1 MSIALTDTPTIRWWQ
16 ALNPAIYLVSILPGV
31 AVWLLAELPL
41 SHGALW
47 PATLAVV
54 LLQHGINLLNDAKD
68 WQLGADTFKYD
79 SWVRIHG
86 GSVRT
91 AFYHGLISLLAGG
104 ALGLLVLLLHR
115 QLWILGF
122 ALPLVLL
129 GVLYNAGRRP
139 LSYTAAGE
147 WATALCYGPGVF
159 GGLWFVAGQPFDGM
173 ALLGMA
179 AFAAFATALLFS
191 HQPPQISSDRQAG
204 KHSFAVR
211 HGAMTTYRVAGGLL
225 SATWLLLVAGYW
237 IGPGEDF
244 TAIVFTLAAGA
255 AALWVVRVGPN
266 PKRIMLSTALVF
278 LLGAATAIL

>member
-1 MSIALTDTPTIRWWQ
+1 LGIALTDRPTIRWWQ
-16 ALNPAIYLVSILPGV
+16 ALNPALYLVSILPGV

-41 SHGALW
+41 SRAALW
-47 PATLAVV
+47 SATLAVV

-79 SWVRIHG
+79 SWVRIHR

-91 AFYHGLISLLAGG
+91 AFYHGLISLFIGG
-104 ALGLLVLLLHR
+104 VLGLLVLLLHG

-147 WATALCYGPGVF
+147 WATAICYGPGVF
-159 GGLWFVAGQPFDGM
+159 GGLWFVAGQPFDGT

-191 HQPPQISSDRQAG
+191 HQPPQIDSDRQAG

-211 HGAMTTYRVAGGLL
+211 HGAITTYRVAGGLL
-225 SATWLLLVAGYW
+225 SATWLLLVAACWVGS
-237 IGPGEDF
+237 GDHF
-244 TAIVFTLAAGA
+244 TAIVFTLAAGL

-266 PKRIMLSTALVF
+266 PKRIMLSAALVF
-278 LLGAATAIL
+278 LVSAVTTTL

>member
-1 MSIALTDTPTIRWWQ
+1 MGIALTDSPTIRWWQ
-16 ALNPAIYLVSILPGV
+16 ALNPALYLVSILPGV
-31 AVWLLAELPL
+31 AVWLLAELPF

-79 SWVRIHG
+79 SWVRIHH

-91 AFYHGLISLLAGG
+91 AFYHGLISLFTGG
-104 ALGLLVLLLHR
+104 ALGLLVLLLHG

-159 GGLWFVAGQPFDGM
+159 GGLWFVAGQPFDGT
-173 ALLGMA
+173 ALSGMA

-191 HQPPQISSDRQAG
+191 HQPPQIDSDRQAG

-211 HGAMTTYRVAGGLL
+211 HGAITTYRVAGGLL
-225 SATWLLLVAGYW
+225 SATWLLLVAACWVGS
-237 IGPGEDF
+237 GDRF
-244 TAIVFTLAAGA
+244 TAIIFTLAAGL

-266 PKRIMLSTALVF
+266 PKRIMLSAALVF
-278 LLGAATAIL
+278 LLSAVTTTL